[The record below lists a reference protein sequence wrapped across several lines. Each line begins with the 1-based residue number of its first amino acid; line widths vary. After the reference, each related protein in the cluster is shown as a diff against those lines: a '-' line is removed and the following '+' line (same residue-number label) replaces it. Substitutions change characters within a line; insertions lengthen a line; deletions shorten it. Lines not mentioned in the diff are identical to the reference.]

1 MAAGPVTVVSVETSP
16 TGPTDRVLDPTPVL
30 ESVRVSKTVVPV
42 RPRQS
47 YVMVNGVAEGSMML
61 VEGGKVYRRLVP
73 SGSVNVRAVVP
84 VPSKSIFTV

>member
-1 MAAGPVTVVSVETSP
+1 
-16 TGPTDRVLDPTPVL
+16 
-30 ESVRVSKTVVPV
+30 
-42 RPRQS
+42 
-47 YVMVNGVAEGSMML
+47 MVNGVVEGLMML